1 MISRNLLKAA
11 TGRQVCS
18 PYQSAEQILPHVRT
32 RRITTTSASY
42 AISRGKSGTNNAKGN
57 ISASPQSS
65 SSSPSYSPSAASTS
79 SSPSS
84 SSSSSSTDTS
94 AAVRAYAAS
103 ARAKSVSPPP
113 SIAKQQPKRSEDSKA
128 KDELP
133 KTDASS
139 SNTFEG
145 GAQKMFGKETVNPD
159 NIASSSKSN
168 KSATSK
174 EGSISQEEEI
184 SNKSAQSAKKD
195 DQIKL
200 AEGVIISSDGNATR
214 SGRSQEFFPASSDRQ
229 SSGSQ
234 NTQGDGGSG
243 GPPAMAEGTAESN
256 EKPPRHLFLYP
267 FNTHAFIK
275 RLQEAGFLAAYRVE
289 PKEGSSANQSETA
302 LSANK
307 RHDPAEAIMESLH
320 RSLVTRGQ
328 EVVDSH
334 MNKTEGENQAYLFT
348 AALAELRTELQVR
361 ARNDAAAL
369 RSMVT
374 LLQREV
380 DSLNQRMREDV
391 ASMKHDIQ
399 VDMNNRKSE
408 AKEEQNTLDQEIQ
421 DLNNRFTISISDL
434 KTEIEQNIK
443 WDATRRALTIFFG
456 CIVILIATLAAAD
469 HLTRDEVEAHERNE
483 KQGQAGKEQH
493 EIKSKT
499 PEELGL
505 VATYDEDHGN
515 RYV

>member
-1 MISRNLLKAA
+1 MISRNLLRAA
-11 TGRQVCS
+11 SKQSYISHQIGEQSYVYARARRISTTCAIYANSKGRQ
-18 PYQSAEQILPHVRT
+18 
-32 RRITTTSASY
+32 
-42 AISRGKSGTNNAKGN
+42 GTNNAKN
-57 ISASPQSS
+57 DVSASSQTSTSSSTTSS
-65 SSSPSYSPSAASTS
+65 SSSA
-79 SSPSS
+79 
-84 SSSSSSTDTS
+84 DTS

-103 ARAKSVSPPP
+103 ARGKSVSPPP
-113 SIAKQQPKRSEDSKA
+113 SAIPKQQPKGSEEGKSGSDS
-128 KDELP
+128 P
-133 KTDASS
+133 KVDSPTPKL
-139 SNTFEG
+139 EG
-145 GAQKMFGKETVNPD
+145 GAQKMFRKEAVNPD
-159 NIASSSKSN
+159 NPTSSPKAN
-168 KSATSK
+168 GSATSK
-174 EGSISQEEEI
+174 ESPIQPEEI
-184 SNKSAQSAKKD
+184 PSNPTQSSEKNE
-195 DQIKL
+195 QINL
-200 AEGVIISSDGNATR
+200 AEGVIISSNGNHTR
-214 SGRSQEFFPASSDRQ
+214 TGQSQGFFPPANNALNRQ
-229 SSGSQ
+229 NSSGSQ
-234 NTQGDGGSG
+234 DTQDDGGSG
-243 GPPAMAEGTAESN
+243 GPPAMTESSAESN

-275 RLQEAGFLAAYRVE
+275 RLQEAGFMTAYRVE
-289 PKEGSSANQSETA
+289 PKEGTPPNQAETA

-320 RSLVTRGQ
+320 QSLVTRGQ

-434 KTEIEQNIK
+434 KTEIEQSIK

-469 HLTRDEVEAHERNE
+469 YLTRDEVEANDRNG
-483 KQGQAGKEQH
+483 KAGQAGKEQP

-505 VATYDEDHGN
+505 VATYDDEHGN

>member
-1 MISRNLLKAA
+1 
-11 TGRQVCS
+11 
-18 PYQSAEQILPHVRT
+18 
-32 RRITTTSASY
+32 
-42 AISRGKSGTNNAKGN
+42 
-57 ISASPQSS
+57 
-65 SSSPSYSPSAASTS
+65 
-79 SSPSS
+79 
-84 SSSSSSTDTS
+84 
-94 AAVRAYAAS
+94 
-103 ARAKSVSPPP
+103 
-113 SIAKQQPKRSEDSKA
+113 
-128 KDELP
+128 
-133 KTDASS
+133 
-139 SNTFEG
+139 
-145 GAQKMFGKETVNPD
+145 MFRKEAVNPD
-159 NIASSSKSN
+159 NPVPNPKTNGSTA
-168 KSATSK
+168 SK
-174 EGSISQEEEI
+174 EDPIQPEVIPNISTQPSEKNE
-184 SNKSAQSAKKD
+184 
-195 DQIKL
+195 QINL
-200 AEGVIISSDGNATR
+200 AEGVIISSNGSSKRT
-214 SGRSQEFFPASSDRQ
+214 GQSQGFFPPTSNALNRQ
-229 SSGSQ
+229 NSSGSQ
-234 NTQGDGGSG
+234 DTHGDGGSG
-243 GPPAMAEGTAESN
+243 GPPAMSESTAESN
-256 EKPPRHLFLYP
+256 EKPPRHLILYP

-275 RLQEAGFLAAYRVE
+275 RLQEAGFMAAYRVD
-289 PKEGSSANQSETA
+289 PKDGTSANQAETA

-320 RSLVTRGQ
+320 QSLVTRGQ
-328 EVVDSH
+328 EVADSH

-434 KTEIEQNIK
+434 KTEIEQSIK

-469 HLTRDEVEAHERNE
+469 YLTKDEVESNDQR
-483 KQGQAGKEQH
+483 KGGQHGKEQP

-505 VATYDEDHGN
+505 VATYDDEHGN